1 MTAAAV
7 EAYELRLFVTG
18 MSRRSARA
26 IANLRAVC
34 DEYLP
39 GRYDL
44 RVVDVYQQPEL
55 ARDEQVVAAPT
66 LVRRRPLPVRR
77 IVGDMSN
84 TDRVLAG
91 LDVHPK

>member
-1 MTAAAV
+1 MTAAIT

-26 IANLRAVC
+26 IENLRAVC

-84 TDRVLAG
+84 TDRVLSG
-91 LDVHPK
+91 LDVPRK